1 MKEIVSKLKNE
12 GALIS
17 FILLFL
23 FASIMYPKF
32 LSNYNIFNLVR
43 EVSMLGLL
51 SIGMTM
57 VIISGG
63 IDLSVGA
70 IFAVASVTVAT
81 LSQSMGS
88 VSSILITLLICTAIG
103 FIMGVLIAKFNI
115 EPFIVTLAGM
125 MFGRGL
131 ALIVSNENA
140 VKINK
145 EVYTFF
151 QYIGRGVVFGIPVSF
166 IIFLIISIIFAI
178 TLHFTQ
184 FGRTIYAIGGNE
196 SGAKVMGLK
205 VLKSKIWIYTINSFL
220 AGMAGIIMAARLGAG
235 QPSSGNTYE
244 LKAILSVVIGG
255 TLITGGVGK
264 ISGTVV
270 GIFILILIDNI
281 FNMEGLGTFYRNII
295 LGVILILIVILQKG
309 VAFKKNEN
317 K

>member
-1 MKEIVSKLKNE
+1 MKGIIYKLKNE
-12 GALIS
+12 GALVS

-81 LSQSMGS
+81 LSQTMGS
-88 VSSILITLLICTAIG
+88 IPSILITLLICTAVG
-103 FIMGVLIAKFNI
+103 FVMGVLIAKFDI

-131 ALIVSNENA
+131 ALIISNENA

-145 EVYTFF
+145 EVYTLF
-151 QYIGRGVVFGIPVSF
+151 QYIGRGVIFGIPVSF
-166 IIFLIISIIFAI
+166 MIFLIISIIFAVI
-178 TLHFTQ
+178 LHFTQ

-196 SGAKVMGLK
+196 SGARVMGLK
-205 VLKSKIWIYTINSFL
+205 VLKSKIWIYSINSFL
-220 AGMAGIIMAARLGAG
+220 AGIAGIIMAARLGAG
-235 QPSSGNTYE
+235 QPSSGNSYE

-264 ISGTVV
+264 ISGTVI

-295 LGVILILIVILQKG
+295 LGVILIIIVILQKG

>member
-1 MKEIVSKLKNE
+1 MKAIVSKLKNE
-12 GALIS
+12 GALVS
-17 FILLFL
+17 FMLLFL

-88 VSSILITLLICTAIG
+88 ASSVLITLSICTAIG
-103 FIMGVLIAKFNI
+103 FIMGILIAKFNI

-178 TLHFTQ
+178 ILQFTQ

-196 SGAKVMGLK
+196 SGAQVMGLK
-205 VLKSKIWIYTINSFL
+205 VLKSKVWIYTINSFL

-264 ISGTVV
+264 ISGTVI
-270 GIFILILIDNI
+270 GIFILILIDYI

>member
-1 MKEIVSKLKNE
+1 MKAIVSKLKNE
-12 GALIS
+12 GALVS
-17 FILLFL
+17 FMLLFL

-88 VSSILITLLICTAIG
+88 VSSVLITLSICTAIG
-103 FIMGVLIAKFNI
+103 FIMGILIAKFNI

-178 TLHFTQ
+178 ILQFTQ

-196 SGAKVMGLK
+196 SGAQVMGLK
-205 VLKSKIWIYTINSFL
+205 VLKSKVWIYTINSFL

-264 ISGTVV
+264 ISGTVI

-295 LGVILILIVILQKG
+295 LGIILILIVILQKG